1 MLVTLLPLGKLFEE
15 FHVGC
20 FIWKMNHFDP
30 RSVFEKYTWCVH
42 EATWLLPGSAS
53 PCSREIEG
61 SLIPTLHSSLENE
74 PFLMLSQD
82 NELKAVSIQDTDID
96 YPRRGGGLT

>member
-1 MLVTLLPLGKLFEE
+1 MLVTLLIPLGKLFEE

-61 SLIPTLHSSLENE
+61 SLIPTLHNSLENE
-74 PFLMLSQD
+74 PFLMLSQETM
-82 NELKAVSIQDTDID
+82 N
-96 YPRRGGGLT
+96 